1 MLNTK
6 LKRYMNIRLI
16 RTNVEQKL
24 IDLEDRSRR
33 NNLKVDGTAET
44 PRETWEDC
52 EEKLQEVL
60 QEKLSSRQNNNNGQ

>member
-1 MLNTK
+1 
-6 LKRYMNIRLI
+6 MNIRLI

-33 NNLKVDGTAET
+33 NNLKVDGTVET

>member
-33 NNLKVDGTAET
+33 NNLKVDGTVET
-44 PRETWEDC
+44 PRETWENC
-52 EEKLQEVL
+52 KEKLQEVL
-60 QEKLSSRQNNNNGQ
+60 LEKDKRQNNNNGQ